1 MAPIKTR
8 SFEEVLDMAAG
19 EALDKG
25 YPIEIVNE
33 AKDFCRLFV
42 RDDVNRRSL
51 FFSMLYRALIM
62 RGERLSQ
69 YAIRRDFHVSE
80 LSIKRF
86 NRILS
91 EKVGG
96 IL

>member
-8 SFEEVLDMAAG
+8 PFEEVVDTAAG
-19 EALDKG
+19 EALNKG
-25 YPIEIVNE
+25 YPLEIVNE
-33 AKDFCRLFV
+33 AKDLCKLFV

-80 LSIKRF
+80 LSIRRF
-86 NRILS
+86 NTILS
-91 EKVGG
+91 EKAGG